1 MLRSRFIFVML
12 IFVIWCRRGHDR
24 MVVVIMVVV
33 LQLPTQLVPI
43 TTHVV
48 SLNLAQARCT
58 RYFIVWSS
66 LSVTCGGSV
75 FTSTNKTDRQDI
87 TGILLKVALN
97 TITLTVVIWIFI
109 YRCDIFDVVMFLFF
123 PTRDTSITK
132 FHLITH
138 QPSIKHMGYRNDILY
153 KSAIGG
159 YKEPVCY

>member
-1 MLRSRFIFVML
+1 
-12 IFVIWCRRGHDR
+12 
-24 MVVVIMVVV
+24 
-33 LQLPTQLVPI
+33 
-43 TTHVV
+43 
-48 SLNLAQARCT
+48 
-58 RYFIVWSS
+58 
-66 LSVTCGGSV
+66 VTCGGSV

-97 TITLTVVIWIFI
+97 TITLTVVMWIFI